1 MTARIRTLND
11 VAKQSTGASKAVA
24 RRSLLHTKEQFDA
37 VLNHTEDYVREK
49 PGQSLLYAF
58 IAGFVWN
65 RLPIGRIVGGIFR
78 PAGYALKPAIL
89 IYGATK
95 FYQATQS
102 GQSFYRKLLNR

>member
-1 MTARIRTLND
+1 MTTRIRTLND
-11 VAKQSTGASKAVA
+11 MAKQSTEASKTVA

-58 IAGFVWN
+58 IAGFIWN
-65 RLPIGRIVGGIFR
+65 RLPIGRMVGGIFR
-78 PAGYALKPAIL
+78 LAGYALKPAIL

-95 FYQATQS
+95 LYQATQS
-102 GQSFYRKLLNR
+102 GESFYRKLLNR

>member
-1 MTARIRTLND
+1 
-11 VAKQSTGASKAVA
+11 
-24 RRSLLHTKEQFDA
+24 

-58 IAGFVWN
+58 IAGFIWN

-78 PAGYALKPAIL
+78 LASYALKPAIV

-95 FYQATQS
+95 LYQATQ
-102 GQSFYRKLLNR
+102 GGEPFYRKLLNR

>member
-1 MTARIRTLND
+1 MTTRIRTLND
-11 VAKQSTGASKAVA
+11 MAKQSTEASKTVA

-58 IAGFVWN
+58 IAGFIWN

-78 PAGYALKPAIL
+78 LAGYALKPAIL

-95 FYQATQS
+95 LTRRLRTENHFTVS
-102 GQSFYRKLLNR
+102 C

>member
-1 MTARIRTLND
+1 MG
-11 VAKQSTGASKAVA
+11 KQSTGASKAVA
-24 RRSLLHTKEQFDA
+24 RRGLLHTKEQFDA

-58 IAGFVWN
+58 IAGFIWN

-78 PAGYALKPAIL
+78 LATCALKPAIL

-95 FYQATQS
+95 LYQATQNEHS
-102 GQSFYRKLLNR
+102 LYRKLLGR